1 VPSGNYTIKIV
12 QIPRSAVPSAAPM
25 TISVGSGMM
34 ISGAFAPNPEVPP
47 IPAEPTMWAS
57 VPVAVGDADVTG
69 VNIALNTGLRVS
81 GRVEFE
87 GAADKPAPEQLSR
100 IPVMLEPVDGQM
112 DRNVT
117 PPGRIDAKGQF
128 TSYGLPAGRYY
139 VRSSAPTGWTLKG
152 AFLGERDLSDVALDL
167 ESTDVADVVLTF
179 TDRPASLSGTVQMTE
194 RAARDGVAVIVFP
207 ADSKAWMET
216 GVNPRR
222 MRKVATSDTG
232 AYNVTPLPAGA
243 YYVAALSE
251 TVAGDWQDPA
261 FLEQLAASAAHVQID
276 NGEKATMSL
285 RLLEI
290 R

>member
-1 VPSGNYTIKIV
+1 
-12 QIPRSAVPSAAPM
+12 
-25 TISVGSGMM
+25 
-34 ISGAFAPNPEVPP
+34 
-47 IPAEPTMWAS
+47 
-57 VPVAVGDADVTG
+57 
-69 VNIALNTGLRVS
+69 
-81 GRVEFE
+81 
-87 GAADKPAPEQLSR
+87 
-100 IPVMLEPVDGQM
+100 
-112 DRNVT
+112 
-117 PPGRIDAKGQF
+117 
-128 TSYGLPAGRYY
+128 
-139 VRSSAPTGWTLKG
+139 
-152 AFLGERDLSDVALDL
+152 
-167 ESTDVADVVLTF
+167 
-179 TDRPASLSGTVQMTE
+179 MTE